1 VISVDHVSKRYG
13 SVTAVDDL
21 SFSVREGEVLGLL
34 GPNGAGKT
42 TTLRMLTGF
51 LPPSR
56 GRVRIGGFD
65 VFERPIQAKKLLGY
79 LPEQP
84 PVHPE
89 MTVRRYLRFVA
100 ALKDVPAARTAAA
113 VDRAIGLA
121 RLDEV
126 AGSRIRTLSKGY
138 RQRVGL
144 AQALVHEPPVL
155 VLDEPT
161 SSLDPKQ
168 RADVRELI
176 LGLKGRHTVVI
187 STHILPEVA
196 GVADR
201 IVILHRG
208 RVMAEDTPERL
219 SERLRARDAVRVVVG
234 RPGGASGVPVPAP
247 EEVKRALAAEIS
259 GLRGPAPTPE
269 DVQRALAALPGAM
282 RVSVLASA
290 DGAGAIEARVES
302 ERGTDLRA
310 DAAALVVS
318 RGWKLLGLA
327 GESLSLEDVFL
338 ALTDGTSDGA
348 TGGAGDGGG
357 NGSSVGGRSR
367 SFREG
372 GREGGPGGGAG
383 GGGA

>member
-1 VISVDHVSKRYG
+1 MISVDHLSKRYG
-13 SVTAVDDL
+13 SVCAVDDL

-65 VFERPIQAKKLLGY
+65 VFERPIQAKRLLGY

-100 ALKDVPAARTAAA
+100 ALKDVPRARTAAA

-126 AGSRIRTLSKGY
+126 AGARIRTLSKGY

-168 RADVRELI
+168 RADVRDLI
-176 LGLKGRHTVVI
+176 LSLKGRHTVVI
-187 STHILPEVA
+187 STHILPEAA

-219 SERLRARDAVRVVVG
+219 AERLRARDAVRVVVG
-234 RPGGASGVPVPAP
+234 GAGRADGAARVSIPVPDDGP
-247 EEVKRALAAEIS
+247 WALAAGTS
-259 GLRGPAPTPE
+259 SVPAPTPE
-269 DVQRALAALPGAM
+269 DVKRALAALPGAM
-282 RVSVLASA
+282 RVSVIANA
-290 DGAGAIEARVES
+290 DIAGAIEARVES
-302 ERGTDLRA
+302 ERGIDLRA
-310 DAAALVVS
+310 DAAALVVA

-338 ALTDGTSDGA
+338 ALTDGVGDGGQSNSGGGSA
-348 TGGAGDGGG
+348 GGAG
-357 NGSSVGGRSR
+357 
-367 SFREG
+367 REARLG
-372 GREGGPGGGAG
+372 AGTGPGGGAG
-383 GGGA
+383 GGA

>member
-1 VISVDHVSKRYG
+1 VIRVDHLTKRYG
-13 SVTAVDDL
+13 PLTAVDGL

-42 TTLRMLTGF
+42 TTLRMITGSV
-51 LPPSR
+51 PPSR

-65 VFERPIQAKKLLGY
+65 VFERPIDAKRLLGY

-100 ALKDVPAARTAAA
+100 ALKDVPAARTTAA
-113 VDRAIGLA
+113 VDRAIGRA
-121 RLDEV
+121 RLDD
-126 AGSRIRTLSKGY
+126 AADAAIRTLSKGY

-144 AQALVHEPPVL
+144 AQAIVHEPPVL

-168 RADVRELI
+168 RAEVRDFI
-176 LGLKGRHTVVI
+176 LELKGRHTVVL

-219 SERLRARDAVRVVVG
+219 GERLRARESVRVVVG
-234 RPGGASGVPVPAP
+234 SAGTAAGAAGV
-247 EEVKRALAAEIS
+247 
-259 GLRGPAPTPE
+259 PAPTPE
-269 DVQRALAALPGAM
+269 DVTLALAALPGAI
-282 RVSVLASA
+282 RVSIITGA
-290 DGAGAIEARVES
+290 DSAGAIEARVES
-302 ERGTDLRA
+302 GRGTDLRA
-310 DAAALVVS
+310 EAAALVVS

-338 ALTDGTSDGA
+338 ALT
-348 TGGAGDGGG
+348 GG
-357 NGSSVGGRSR
+357 S
-367 SFREG
+367 
-372 GREGGPGGGAG
+372 GREGGGESKGVGDGSGSGRGGDSAEAG
-383 GGGA
+383 GGGGTAGGRGGA

>member
-113 VDRAIGLA
+113 VDRAI
-121 RLDEV
+121 
-126 AGSRIRTLSKGY
+126 
-138 RQRVGL
+138 GL